1 MNALL
6 SMVRTGGVGDEIASL
21 LINKQQNEG
30 SMEEGSER
38 GSLFNEMILFLF
50 FFFFFFFFFRLI
62 TVLDH
67 PNHHYSTVNV
77 NVIFK
82 VKVLLSPASIVL
94 KFHAP
99 KMSLNRQLIKHC
111 HR

>member
-6 SMVRTGGVGDEIASL
+6 SMVRTGGDEIASL

-30 SMEEGSER
+30 SIEYEGLER

-50 FFFFFFFFFRLI
+50 FFFFSFRLI

>member
-6 SMVRTGGVGDEIASL
+6 SMVRTGGDEIASL

-30 SMEEGSER
+30 SKEGGR
-38 GSLFNEMILFLF
+38 GALFFNEMILFLF
-50 FFFFFFFFFRLI
+50 FFFVFFSRPI

-82 VKVLLSPASIVL
+82 VKVLLFPCCLLYCPEISCS
-94 KFHAP
+94 KDE
-99 KMSLNRQLIKHC
+99 SE
-111 HR
+111 

>member
-6 SMVRTGGVGDEIASL
+6 SMVRTGGDEIASL

-30 SMEEGSER
+30 SIEDEGLER

-50 FFFFFFFFFRLI
+50 FFFFCFRLI

>member
-6 SMVRTGGVGDEIASL
+6 SMVRTGGDEIASL

-30 SMEEGSER
+30 SIEDEGLER

-50 FFFFFFFFFRLI
+50 FFFSFRLI

>member
-50 FFFFFFFFFRLI
+50 FFFFFRLI

-77 NVIFK
+77 NIIFK

>member
-6 SMVRTGGVGDEIASL
+6 SMVRTGGDEIASL

-30 SMEEGSER
+30 SKEGGR
-38 GSLFNEMILFLF
+38 GALFFNEMILFLF
-50 FFFFFFFFFRLI
+50 LFFVFFSRLI

-82 VKVLLSPASIVL
+82 VKVLLLFPAASSIVL

>member
-38 GSLFNEMILFLF
+38 GSLFNEMILFL
-50 FFFFFFFFFRLI
+50 FFFFFRLI